1 MNVIIPEF
9 QLHEKTKIGKVVLKV
24 ANLEKMTAF
33 YTQVI
38 GLSLIEKNQ
47 QTAKLGTSQQTLLE
61 LIKIE
66 NPLPLTRRT
75 GLFHVA
81 FLLPTRKDLGNSLI
95 HYLQSNAPIDGASD
109 HGYSEALYLTDPEGN
124 GIEVYRDKPKS
135 EWDIREDGE
144 IVGITEEMDA
154 EGVVAAADRQQTNF
168 PQETIVGHVHL
179 KVADLD
185 QTETFYTQTL
195 GLSLKSNFG
204 NQAKFFAA
212 GEYHHHIGSNT
223 WMGRGVSS
231 MQANDLGLA
240 YYTFVVPTK
249 EAFDDLISHLEHEAV
264 AFTLETSSRLALIDP
279 NGIQLK
285 ITYPS

>member
-1 MNVIIPEF
+1 MTVIIPEF
-9 QLHEKTKIGKVVLKV
+9 QLHKQTHIGKVVLKV
-24 ANLEKMTAF
+24 ANLEKMIVF

-38 GLSLIEKNQ
+38 GLSLIEKNH

-95 HYLQSNAPIDGASD
+95 HYLQSDAPIDGASD

-124 GIEVYRDKPKS
+124 GIEVYRDKPKA
-135 EWDIREDGE
+135 EWDVREDGE

-154 EGVVAAADRQQTNF
+154 EGVVAAADRQQKSF
-168 PQETIVGHVHL
+168 PIGTVVGHVHL
-179 KVADLD
+179 KVADLA
-185 QTETFYTQTL
+185 QTETFYTQVV
-195 GLSLKSNFG
+195 GLSLKNNFG

-212 GEYHHHIGSNT
+212 GDYHHHIGSNT
-223 WMGRGVSS
+223 WMGNGVSP
-231 MQANDLGLA
+231 MAVNDLGLA
-240 YYTFVVPTK
+240 YYTFVLPDK
-249 EAFDDLISHLEHEAV
+249 EAFGALITHLEEESV
-264 AFTLETSSRLALIDP
+264 SFTLETSRRLALLDP
-279 NGIQLK
+279 NGIQVK
-285 ITYPS
+285 MEY

>member
-168 PQETIVGHVHL
+168 PQETIVGHVQL